1 MYRRVSKGG
10 GSIKNKHKVITFI
23 AICIIFISAAV
34 MLNINQFMTALPSQN
49 MSTGD
54 IFQEGITLLQ
64 DEAILN
70 VGDSFNAKDYV
81 DSAYDENGNDLKE
94 EIVINEFIDTSE
106 EAEYIVSY
114 IIQNEDGYIRYKKDL
129 HVIVA
134 E

>member
-1 MYRRVSKGG
+1 
-10 GSIKNKHKVITFI
+10 
-23 AICIIFISAAV
+23 

-114 IIQNEDGYIRYKKDL
+114 IIQSEDGYIRYKKDL
-129 HVIVA
+129 HVVVT